1 MTEVVFFWDLC
12 EFQLIFYVWLLVLLC
27 MHYVVLTLMYLVRFV
42 LDYFVLNFYRAYVV
56 GIEIHSCNSWC

>member
-1 MTEVVFFWDLC
+1 
-12 EFQLIFYVWLLVLLC
+12 

-56 GIEIHSCNSWC
+56 GIEIHSCNS